1 MKCENE
7 EASIYQDRLQTGI
20 GKTPQKCR
28 FLARCYK
35 EDRHRKK
42 FVLLEKKCVF
52 CRWHTRGCPPMT
64 RSCCA
69 DATRTTPGCGKRL
82 LRCHFSRTIEYL
94 PRQPRDTHR
103 ENLKTTTVSAGTLC
117 CERSV
122 CAEERKKK
130 TPRVLRSD
138 AVFLCMGDNHLL
150 PRQARDEQQRNSEN
164 QGAYVCLC
172 GCRLS
177 SHFAVVGILERMDET
192 LSLLGEC
199 CDDNHSASS

>member
-103 ENLKTTTVSAGTLC
+103 ENLKTKTFLQAL
-117 CERSV
+117 SV
-122 CAEERKKK
+122 AKDRYVRKKGRRK
-130 TPRVLRSD
+130 RRAFCDPTPFSCAWETTIFCQDRLGTNNKEIRKIKGHM
-138 AVFLCMGDNHLL
+138 F
-150 PRQARDEQQRNSEN
+150 
-164 QGAYVCLC
+164 VCVAA
-172 GCRLS
+172 GCRATLQW
-177 SHFAVVGILERMDET
+177 LEFSNGWTRPYR
-192 LSLLGEC
+192 S
-199 CDDNHSASS
+199 